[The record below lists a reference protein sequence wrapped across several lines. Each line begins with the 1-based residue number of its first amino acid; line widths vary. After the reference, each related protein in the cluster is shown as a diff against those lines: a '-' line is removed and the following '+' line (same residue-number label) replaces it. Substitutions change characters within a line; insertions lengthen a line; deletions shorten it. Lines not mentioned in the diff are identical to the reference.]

1 MLQHHAL
8 LQSKVKVAMALP
20 YWCGKV
26 RGKVIEVESKRNMTG
41 RSLECALSNLLLA
54 VAYHTIV
61 SLGAKTNYLAYI
73 SKHNSTS
80 ILFINEIFFLIKT

>member
-1 MLQHHAL
+1 MVL
-8 LQSKVKVAMALP
+8 L

-26 RGKVIEVESKRNMTG
+26 RGKVIEVELKRNMIG
-41 RSLECALSNLLLA
+41 RSLECALSNLPLA

-73 SKHNSTS
+73 SKHNSIS